1 MDSKNPGEARART
14 IVPLGIVPLDTVTPR
29 SPASA
34 ASVEIAGSVSSVLIL
49 QNPIQHA
56 GIVHSSHTMEVG
68 NSVSSVH
75 DHAHSSNC
83 RPSSIVLAD
92 REESISHDLTGRQM
106 SQDHTLHVPK
116 SGSAESE
123 TEPPY
128 SVAIVSI
135 IALNV
140 VVQIIL
146 QAVTFSGLALSLR
159 TSCWIFVLTFCVA
172 TALYIICLLILF
184 GGERIIAGLKKAFA

>member
-1 MDSKNPGEARART
+1 MRART
-14 IVPLGIVPLDTVTPR
+14 IVPLGVVPLETVAPR

-34 ASVEIAGSVSSVLIL
+34 ASVESAAGVASVLIL
-49 QNPIQHA
+49 QNPVQHA
-56 GIVHSSHTMEVG
+56 GSVHSSYAMELG
-68 NSVSSVH
+68 NSDGSHGH
-75 DHAHSSNC
+75 DGAKHSSRNSHC
-83 RPSSIVLAD
+83 AVVDRDASI
-92 REESISHDLTGRQM
+92 EHDLTGRQM
-106 SQDHTLHVPK
+106 SQEHTLHTQN
-116 SGSAESE
+116 SGITESE

-146 QAVTFSGLALSLR
+146 QAITFSGLALSLR

-172 TALYIICLLILF
+172 TAVYIICLLVLF
-184 GGERIIAGLKKAFA
+184 GGERILAGLKKLFA